1 MEVFHENKL
10 TLLLFVCQI
19 IKQPQMGFFVI
30 PWEKF
35 RKIPVLE
42 MCYGNFCAETGESHV
57 IFAFRI
63 RNSRRTIRA
72 IQFCILTAW
81 KFWFLSWATIIAW
94 NCIRTVKRRYRLSS
108 GTSNCAETVIEG
120 HEFNWANRKSLH
132 TSGFDNLQTKG
143 QFLGQK

>member
-1 MEVFHENKL
+1 MEVFYENKL

-19 IKQPQMGFFVI
+19 IKQLQMGFFVI
-30 PWEKF
+30 TWEQF
-35 RKIPVLE
+35 RKISVLE
-42 MCYGNFCAETGESHV
+42 MCYGNFGAETGESPV

-72 IQFCILTAW
+72 IQFYILKAC

-94 NCIRTVKRRYRLSS
+94 NYIRTVKRRYLLFS

-120 HEFNWANRKSLH
+120 HEFNWTNMKS
-132 TSGFDNLQTKG
+132 LQTKD
-143 QFLGQK
+143 